1 MQLDVTLCNHAEAVN
16 NLLYVAGGGVNVMH
30 VPPGAPPPYGVTVG
44 IGMLITVPWLKTNQ
58 QHKIEITLVG
68 EDGQPVQL
76 PVRQGSSGPLSAVL
90 AFNVG
95 RPADLPVGDD
105 QIIALA
111 TNLVN
116 LPIPAMGKYEFA
128 LSVNGNPER
137 RLSFRLKQMP
147 GGQMAFQPPVS

>member
-1 MQLDVTLCNHAEAVN
+1 MHLDVTLCNHAEAVN
-16 NLLYVAGGGVNVMH
+16 NLLYVAGGGINVMY
-30 VPPGAPPPYGVTVG
+30 VPAGAPPPYGVTVG
-44 IGMLITVPWLKTNQ
+44 IGMLVTVPWLMTNQ

-76 PVRQGSSGPLSAVL
+76 PVGQEVSGPLSAVL

-95 RPADLPVGDD
+95 RPANLPAGDD

-116 LPIPAMGKYEFA
+116 LPMPAMGKYVLV

-137 RLSFRLKQMP
+137 RLSFRVQQAP
-147 GGQMAFQPPVS
+147 GGQIAF